1 MSNDTIEDGVI
12 LVVKDATKNLLKLS
26 NALKLSNFTVLEASD
41 LKSSLA
47 IAKSVQPNLIIL
59 DMRMSGG
66 NDWKISRQLKTDP
79 QTKDIFLV
87 MMGASLD
94 LLDEIKQF
102 NWNAIDHL
110 PSSMS
115 LKEVM
120 NRIKTHLTSQSNQ
133 QKKSSVTNSSSTMEA
148 DLILANHRLETLNQ
162 ELLLSNQDL
171 ENFVS
176 IVSHDLQ
183 APLRSL
189 TMFAEL
195 LAQEYREELD
205 IEASRYIERITD
217 SGTRMQILIQD
228 LLIYSRAGKGQETW
242 VSVALKETINEV
254 IQDLQST
261 IRQNQ
266 AIIIVEDLP
275 TVIANAIEIRQL
287 FQNLIDNAIKFRSQE
302 QPEIKIEAQQQQEQW
317 LISIKDNGIGIE
329 PEFQEQIF
337 QVFQRIH
344 PSDAYPGT
352 GIGLAICQKIVQR
365 CGGKIWVESQP
376 GVGSTFFFT
385 LPLRFSQRNHL
396 VSPNS
401 SPLISPSS

>member
-79 QTKDIFLV
+79 QTKDILLV

-94 LLDEIKQF
+94 LMDEIKQF
-102 NWNAIDHL
+102 NWDAVDYI
-110 PSSMS
+110 PSSTS

-120 NRIKTHLTSQSNQ
+120 NRIKTHLKSQSHQQ
-133 QKKSSVTNSSSTMEA
+133 QKSNSQSSTEA
-148 DLILANHRLETLNQ
+148 ELIVANHRLESLNQ

-217 SGTRMQILIQD
+217 SGTRMQTLIQD
-228 LLIYSRAGKGQETW
+228 LLLYSRAGKGEDTW
-242 VSVALKETINEV
+242 MSVALKETINEV
-254 IQDLQST
+254 IQDLQSS
-261 IRQNQ
+261 IRHSQ

-275 TVIANAIEIRQL
+275 TVIANPTEIRQL
-287 FQNLIDNAIKFRSQE
+287 FQNLIDNAIKFRSLE
-302 QPEIKIEAQQQQEQW
+302 QPEIKIEAQQQEEQW

-337 QVFQRIH
+337 QVFQRLN

-365 CGGKIWVESQP
+365 CGGKMWVESQL

-396 VSPNS
+396 ASPNS
-401 SPLISPSS
+401 SPVISPSF